1 MANATQHIIGA
12 VAGGHRRGRLREER
26 HIRAHL
32 HTVTGADESV
42 RETETRAH
50 AEQRPSCA
58 GAGGGGGT
66 TWAETAAA
74 DAARE
79 CGGAAAAAERRRTR
93 RRSARSAGGE
103 GETTDSSRRVRSAV
117 RHSRAPPRDGAA
129 DVAAEVEAIAGDHRG
144 GRLLVKLLRRSTPVK
159 RREKTFRPKGGT
171 KGGLFISRKQNF

>member
-58 GAGGGGGT
+58 GAGGGDLVGGDRGGGRGEGVRRGGGGGGEEEDA
-66 TWAETAAA
+66 AEEREERRWGGRDHRLVAEGEERRAPLPRAAA
-74 DAARE
+74 GWGGG
-79 CGGAAAAAERRRTR
+79 CGGGGGGHRRRPPWR
-93 RRSARSAGGE
+93 AVA
-103 GETTDSSRRVRSAV
+103 GETPSPIYSSEEKGKNLQTQRR
-117 RHSRAPPRDGAA
+117 D
-129 DVAAEVEAIAGDHRG
+129 
-144 GRLLVKLLRRSTPVK
+144 
-159 RREKTFRPKGGT
+159 
-171 KGGLFISRKQNF
+171 